1 MVKITYNNPYDEL
14 EKLVLT
20 RQVLQLRYDQLDMMT
35 RDGAM
40 DSSPILT
47 LTISGSHTLI
57 KSTHR
62 AIIKRTLKY
71 LYKQYHRRIVRI
83 EKQIQECSQK
93 INTHDNNRENRRTE
107 SPTEKEAN

>member
-1 MVKITYNNPYDEL
+1 MVKITYENPYDEL

-20 RQVLQLRYDQLDMMT
+20 RQVLMLRYDQLDMMT

-40 DSSPILT
+40 DSSPVLT
-47 LTISGSHTLI
+47 LTISGSHSLI

-62 AIIKRTLKY
+62 AIIKKTLKY
-71 LYKQYHRRIVRI
+71 LFKQYHHRIQRI
-83 EKQIQECSQK
+83 ETQIHECSQK

-107 SPTEKEAN
+107 SSTEKEAD